1 MLCCYASLNSSAHR
15 NNSLP
20 PFARHNHFFLSL
32 FSSPYS
38 LFLSRATICFFPCL
52 FSVSHNNNLFL
63 FYFCPVQQFVSFLA
77 FYPAQQFICISFPSH
92 TTICFYII
100 SSATHTTIPIL
111 APRDSNFHSDPAQQF
126 LFYFCPLTTT
136 ATPILQRYPFHF
148 FPHTLFP
155 FCPRAAIS
163 ILFLSSHIICTHFLS
178 PHNNVHP
185 SSVPAQQF
193 SYHFPLTRPTS
204 TRDTTHVTH
213 ITTTHTICSITNTCA
228 RPAESDKTRDTQL
241 TIPHVHVFSHALP
254 FPLALMLMHLHS

>member
-1 MLCCYASLNSSAHR
+1 MSSCYVVTHLLIL
-15 NNSLP
+15 LP
-20 PFARHNHFFLSL
+20 LGTIPFPLL
-32 FSSPYS
+32 LPGT
-38 LFLSRATICFFPCL
+38 TISFFPC
-52 FSVSHNNNLFL
+52 FL
-63 FYFCPVQQFVSFLA
+63 LLTVYFCPVQQFVSFLA
-77 FYPAQQFICISFPSH
+77 CFLSHTTTICFYFISVPCNNLFLSLLSTPRNNLFVFHLLPSH
-92 TTICFYII
+92 TTICFYFI

-111 APRDSNFHSDPAQQF
+111 APRDSNFHSAPAQQF

-185 SSVPAQQF
+185 SFVPVQQF

-228 RPAESDKTRDTQL
+228 QP
-241 TIPHVHVFSHALP
+241 
-254 FPLALMLMHLHS
+254 